1 MGQTP
6 DNPAAETESL
16 GENPRWYGVSAIA
29 NYVGLVVVLLL
40 LVALFGVGSEHFL
53 SVQTLASVANQIP
66 DLTVIAVGMTFVLII
81 GGIDLSVGSVMAF
94 GSAVLGVAMVDWG
107 WPIWAAIPM
116 CLMVGL
122 LCGTF
127 SGVITVAGAI
137 PAFIVTLGML
147 EIARG
152 CAYWVTDSQTM
163 YIGAAIEGIAAPIDG
178 IKISAAFLTAVV
190 IVIVGQFVL
199 SGTVFGRYMT
209 AIGHNEQVVRYSGI
223 NPTPTKIAVFM
234 IAGALSALGGVFQT
248 SRLGS
253 ADPNGGIGLE
263 LAAIAAVV
271 IGGTSL
277 MGGRGSV
284 ISSFLG
290 VLIIRVLDS
299 GLAQVGAS
307 DPTKRIVTGV
317 VIVVAVIVDALR
329 QRLRG
334 GQYRLLSRWFG
345 PWFGGR

>member
-1 MGQTP
+1 MGVPP
-6 DNPAAETESL
+6 DKSLPADPFGSGT
-16 GENPRWYGVSAIA
+16 RWFGIGALA
-29 NYVGLVVVLLL
+29 NYLGLVTVLLL
-40 LVALFGVGSEHFL
+40 LVALFSVGSEHFL

-107 WPIWAAIPM
+107 WPIWAAIPV
-116 CLMVGL
+116 CLGVGL
-122 LCGTF
+122 LCGTVN
-127 SGVITVAGAI
+127 GAITVVGAI

-152 CAYWVTDSQTM
+152 GAYLVTDSQTK
-163 YIGAAIEGIAAPIDG
+163 YIGADIEGIAAPIEG
-178 IKISAAFLTAVV
+178 LKISAAFLTAVV
-190 IVIVGQFVL
+190 IVGLGQFLL

-234 IAGALSALGGVFQT
+234 IAGTLSALGGVFQA

-253 ADPNGGIGLE
+253 ADPNGGVGLE

-271 IGGTSL
+271 VGGTSL

-317 VIVVAVIVDALR
+317 VIVVAVIVDACR
-329 QRLRG
+329 RRLR
-334 GQYRLLSRWFG
+334 S
-345 PWFGGR
+345 GRVQSGSNAS